1 LAGRA
6 QRSGKTREALAG
18 YVLLAPDVVGLTVVY
33 VLPMLFTVYLSFH
46 AWTGMDELRFVAW
59 RNYLE
64 LFEDPV
70 WLRSVRITLSY
81 LVLYVPAI
89 VAGSLCLAL
98 LVNTRLREVKL
109 YRTIFFL
116 PIVMPVIIA
125 AVVWTFIYE
134 PSYGVINFVL
144 SSFGFEKH
152 AWLGSQKEALFAVVV
167 VSVWKQTGYF
177 MIIFL
182 AGLKNIPAQY
192 YEAGDID
199 GAGPVVKFFRI
210 TLPLLKPTFVFVLV
224 INLITALQDFDQI
237 YVMTKGG
244 PNYATHVQ
252 IFYIYEKA
260 FRFWKM
266 GAASAAS
273 IMLFMVI
280 FLLSLLQLKIFR
292 GGSYD

>member
-1 LAGRA
+1 VARHTPL
-6 QRSGKTREALAG
+6 SGKAREALAG
-18 YVLLAPDVVGLTVVY
+18 YVLLAPDLIGLTVIY
-33 VLPMLFTVYLSFH
+33 ALPILFTVFLSFH
-46 AWTGMDELRFVAW
+46 SWTGMDQPRYLGLQ
-59 RNYLE
+59 NYLS
-64 LFEDPV
+64 LFKDPV
-70 WLRSVRITLSY
+70 WRQSVRITVTY
-81 LVLYVPAI
+81 LALYVPAI
-89 VAGSLCLAL
+89 MAGSLLLAL
-98 LVNTRLREVKL
+98 LVNTRLVEVKV

-134 PSYGVINFVL
+134 PSYGLINFVL
-144 SSFGFEKH
+144 DRLGLERH

-182 AGLKNIPAQY
+182 AGLKNIPVQY
-192 YEAGDID
+192 YESSDID
-199 GAGPVVKFFRI
+199 GAGPLVKFFRI
-210 TLPLLKPTFVFVLV
+210 TMPLLKPTVVFVLV
-224 INLITALQDFDQI
+224 INMITALQDFDQI

-244 PNYATHVQ
+244 PNYATYVQ

-266 GAASAAS
+266 GAASSAS
-273 IMLFMVI
+273 IMLFLVI
-280 FLLSLLQLKIFR
+280 FILSLLQLRVFR

>member
-1 LAGRA
+1 MSGKAH
-6 QRSGKTREALAG
+6 RSGRTREALAG
-18 YVLLAPDVVGLTVVY
+18 YVLLAPDVIGLTFVY
-33 VLPMLFTVYLSFH
+33 VLPILFTVFLSFH
-46 AWTGMDELRFVAW
+46 TWTGMNQPQFVGW

-64 LFEDPV
+64 LFRDPV
-70 WLRSVRITLSY
+70 WRRSVRTTLTY

-89 VAGSLCLAL
+89 VSGSLFLAM

-144 SSFGFEKH
+144 SSFGLAKH
-152 AWLGSQKEALFAVVV
+152 AWLGSQKEALLAVVV

-192 YEAGDID
+192 YESGEID
-199 GAGPVVKFFRI
+199 GAGPAAKFFHI

-273 IMLFMVI
+273 IVLFLVI